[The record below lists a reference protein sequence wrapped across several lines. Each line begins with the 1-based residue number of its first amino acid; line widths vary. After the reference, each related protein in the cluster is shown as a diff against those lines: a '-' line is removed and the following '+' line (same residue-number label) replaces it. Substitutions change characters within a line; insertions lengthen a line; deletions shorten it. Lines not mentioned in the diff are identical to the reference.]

1 MSHALA
7 ELSAGDAFLASN
19 RVRVPCNPGGLPT
32 LPYRF
37 YMPPV
42 LSLHKVVEP
51 LVHHQGPREFVYTG
65 CLGRRCDAGVGVPTR
80 RYTGA

>member
-7 ELSAGDAFLASN
+7 ELSAGDVFLASN
-19 RVRVPCNPGGLPT
+19 RVRVPCNPERLAN
-32 LPYRF
+32 LPYPF

-51 LVHHQGPREFVYTG
+51 LIHHQGSRAFVYTG
-65 CLGRRCDAGVGVPTR
+65 CIGRHRDAGVGVPAGR
-80 RYTGA
+80 HTGA